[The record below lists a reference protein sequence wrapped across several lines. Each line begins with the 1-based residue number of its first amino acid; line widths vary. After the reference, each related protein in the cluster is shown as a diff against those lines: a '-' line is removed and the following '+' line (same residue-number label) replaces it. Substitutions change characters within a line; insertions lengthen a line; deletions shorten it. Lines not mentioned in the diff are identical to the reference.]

1 MLDDVREMTAK
12 ALELTGVQQLSAFE
26 SGMIAGLRREL
37 VQAKETAAVAL
48 RVAAT
53 KQHTIDEQR
62 ALIAELTAE
71 RDKLKAL
78 RFVELD
84 AFDTMTHHVFCDFMH
99 PGPALVAECDKA
111 ERKAALASTCIHH
124 AEWPAFPA
132 EALRGGD
139 GILR

>member
-53 KQHTIDEQR
+53 KQQTIDEQR
-62 ALIAELTAE
+62 VLIEELAAE
-71 RDKLKAL
+71 RD
-78 RFVELD
+78 
-84 AFDTMTHHVFCDFMH
+84 
-99 PGPALVAECDKA
+99 ALVAANEQR
-111 ERKAALASTCIHH
+111 ERNTNEIMDALEQMKKLPQSRAVHH
-124 AEWPAFPA
+124 DEWPAFPA
-132 EALRGGD
+132 SALRGGD